1 VSKPLGDS
9 CETRSYQHCRAHRNG
24 RVQARSAYPQ
34 HRRPGRGRALQ
45 ICRTIAQHL
54 DYSWDEVLLDNDAHG
69 ALGGHP
75 WDKLPPVVLDIS
87 VATELG
93 YRPVGDYATTVAAET
108 DWLVCADDPVRRA
121 WPV

>member
-1 VSKPLGDS
+1 MTAAIRAATNIAALIGTVASKPGQ
-9 CETRSYQHCRAHRNG
+9 RIRNI
-24 RVQARSAYPQ
+24 ADPDAPS
-34 HRRPGRGRALQ
+34 ALQ

-54 DYSWDEVLLDNDAHG
+54 DYSWDEVLLDNDAPG
-69 ALGGHP
+69 ALGAHP

-108 DWLVCADDPVRRA
+108 DWLVCAGDPVRRA